1 MDDYDKLGVR
11 LKEEHPEIEWIYD
24 DAPKMWI
31 AHIPS
36 DKFLHIINR
45 FVYHREWS
53 NFLGVDNVLLMYED
67 EWIGFTID

>member
-1 MDDYDKLGVR
+1 
-11 LKEEHPEIEWIYD
+11 
-24 DAPKMWI
+24 MWI